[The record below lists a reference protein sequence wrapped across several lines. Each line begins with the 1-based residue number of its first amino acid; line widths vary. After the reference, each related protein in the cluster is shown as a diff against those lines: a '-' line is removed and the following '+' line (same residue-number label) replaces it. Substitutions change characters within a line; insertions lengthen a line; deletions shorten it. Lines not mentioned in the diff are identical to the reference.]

1 MQATEVPGI
10 FSASHYAKV
19 TNLFHFRQTDGH
31 NPMIR
36 YFLLFLLTMALT
48 GTLYGQDKLG
58 PEEELTPEN
67 LEERIKTLEKP
78 MYTPFIELYLL
89 EESKALRKEM
99 MNTRA
104 ELIEKVVDKE
114 LSVADKTMSY
124 ATDTVTYFFY
134 LIAGATSILVVI
146 GWNSIRDMRNQLTS
160 LAEKRVNELVV
171 EYEKRLEFIEDQLRQ
186 KSDIIQQNQA
196 EIERTNE
203 VHSLWLKASQETS
216 QQNKI
221 AAYDTILD
229 LRPDD
234 VEALSYKADAVL
246 EMQEPLWAISL
257 CQRALKLA
265 PDNGHAHYQLAC
277 AYAEIG
283 RWEDAIST
291 LQKAIDIS
299 EAYRDDA
306 SVDVSFEQLRDH
318 ESFRTLVYP
327 DQDDGTD
334 A

>member
-1 MQATEVPGI
+1 MNTRVQNNVPHCPSGKRLTLLI
-10 FSASHYAKV
+10 ASCFLALVFS
-19 TNLFHFRQTDGH
+19 
-31 NPMIR
+31 
-36 YFLLFLLTMALT
+36 T
-48 GTLYGQDKLG
+48 GTHAQDPG
-58 PEEELTPEN
+58 EDLTAEDVQQ
-67 LEERIKTLEKP
+67 RIDTLEKP
-78 MYTPFIELYLL
+78 MYTPFVELYLL

-146 GWNSIRDMRNQLTS
+146 GWNSIRDMRNQLTT
-160 LAEKRVNELVV
+160 LAEKRVNELVI

-283 RWEDAIST
+283 RWEDAVAT

-299 EAYRDDA
+299 EAYKDDA
-306 SVDVSFEQLRDH
+306 SVDPSFEQLRDH
-318 ESFRTLVYP
+318 DSFRKLIFPEDEEQSDT
-327 DQDDGTD
+327 
-334 A
+334 